1 MNSKEK
7 ALELLRIGV
16 GNNEAE
22 FRPDQWEA
30 INLILNSRRLLLVE
44 ATGWGKSYVYFIAT
58 SLLRESGKGMAILVS
73 PLLSL
78 MRNQLLAGAK
88 MGIKAATINSSN
100 QDEWLEVYDKIK
112 SDQID
117 ILLVSPER
125 LANKGFVKFLN
136 QFLLKKLSLLII
148 DEAHCISDWGHDFR
162 PDYQYLKR
170 IINLLPVNIP
180 VLATTATAND
190 RVVKDIRDQLQ
201 KKFIVIRGDLMRKSI
216 ALQNIIIPDPY
227 TRMVWLANMLKIL
240 PGSGI
245 VYVLTINYCETIAGW
260 LVSQGID
267 ARAYHSRIKENS
279 QFSRDELESDF
290 LNNKIKVLVATVAL
304 GMGYDKPDISF
315 VIHFHRPASVVHY
328 YQQVGRA
335 GRALQ
340 QAWGFLL
347 QGDEDIDINNYFIE
361 QAYPLYE
368 HVSCVLEAIA
378 QAPKGLNKNSLK
390 VKANMRD
397 AHLEQVLKLLS
408 VTSPSPITYEYGKY
422 YRNGNKY
429 IYPAEKVKKLMELRQ
444 QEQLQM
450 INYVNHQDCLMR
462 FLAEKLD
469 DPYQAEDCGRCSNC
483 QKRDLF
489 EIEIKQ
495 DDIIK
500 AEQFVR
506 LKPLWIAP
514 RKIFPHSKELQFY
527 SKIPFYLEKS
537 DLMLEFGQ
545 VLCRYRDPGLGKMVA
560 EGKYKFGKFDQRLV
574 EESVKLIYERWFK
587 SPNLPFNWITCIPS
601 AKHPNLVPDFAKRL
615 AKALS
620 LDFLPVVI
628 STNRKKHDQKT
639 MNNNT
644 LKLINLDGEYEID
657 KNMLRPDSVLIVDD
671 MVESGWTLNLAGILL
686 KLAGLKGKVYPFAL
700 ANTRE
705 L

>member
-1 MNSKEK
+1 MDIKEK
-7 ALELLRIGV
+7 ALALLRTGV
-16 GNNEAE
+16 GNSEAE

-30 INLILNSRRLLLVE
+30 INLIINGKRLLLVE

-78 MRNQLLAGAK
+78 MRNQLLAAEK
-88 MGIKAATINSSN
+88 MGINAATINSSN
-100 QDEWLEVYDKIK
+100 QDEWLEIYDNIK
-112 SDQID
+112 SNQID

-136 QFLLKKLSLLII
+136 EFLLKRLSLLII

-162 PDYQYLKR
+162 PDYQHLKR

-201 KKFIVIRGDLMRKSI
+201 KKFIVIRGELMRKSI

-260 LVSQGID
+260 LVSQGIN
-267 ARAYHSRIKENS
+267 AQAYHSRIKENS
-279 QFSRDELESDF
+279 QFSRDELENAF

-347 QGDEDIDINNYFIE
+347 QGDEDIEINNYFIE

-368 HVSCVLEAIA
+368 HVNCVLEAIA
-378 QAPKGLNKNSLK
+378 QAPEGLNKNSLK
-390 VKANMRD
+390 IKANMRD
-397 AHLEQVLKLLS
+397 AHLDQVLKLLA
-408 VTSPSPITYEYGKY
+408 VTSPSPITYEYGRY

-450 INYVNHQDCLMR
+450 ISYVNHQDCLMR

-469 DPYQAEDCGRCSNC
+469 DPYQSDDCGRCSNC

-514 RKIFPHSKELQFY
+514 RKIFPQSSEIKFY
-527 SKIPFYLEKS
+527 NKIPFYLEKS

-560 EGKYKFGKFDQRLV
+560 EGKYKYGKFDQRLV

-587 SPNLPFNWITCIPS
+587 STNLPFNWITCIPS
-601 AKHPNLVPDFAKRL
+601 AKHPELVPDFAQRL
-615 AKALS
+615 AKALN
-620 LDFLPVVI
+620 LDFLPVII

-657 KNMLRPDSVLIVDD
+657 KNMLRTDSVLIVDD

-686 KLAGLKGKVYPFAL
+686 KFAGLKGKVYPFAL